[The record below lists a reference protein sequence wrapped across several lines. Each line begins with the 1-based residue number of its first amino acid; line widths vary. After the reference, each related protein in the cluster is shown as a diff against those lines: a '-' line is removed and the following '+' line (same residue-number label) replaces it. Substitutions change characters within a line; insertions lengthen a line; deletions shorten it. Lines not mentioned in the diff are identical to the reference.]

1 MMRLPAIPLAARL
14 PLVSAAIL
22 GLVGLVAS
30 QAVMGALVEM
40 QNRHLRETLTAR
52 IDALALALGP
62 AVLREDV
69 WETFDILD
77 RASGGG
83 GRLPT
88 LRSTVVD
95 RTGTVIASSHPD
107 VDPVGAAY
115 APAVAGA
122 TPVAELSV
130 SGAATA
136 VSVATPLIYQ
146 GQSVGTLVSQVDLS
160 TLLAER
166 RATRATLLAGNL
178 AAMLLL
184 GGIGY
189 ALVRR
194 GLRPVAVLSS
204 HLSGTGDDLVPVPAR
219 AFPNDR
225 EMARLFETYNRMVD
239 AVRDRAETDRRIAER
254 ERYVSLG
261 RLSSSLAHEIN
272 NPLGGL
278 MNAVD
283 TLRRY
288 RDRPEAAGPAIDLLD
303 RGLRHL
309 RGVTRAALQTHRG
322 DHATAPLSAADFED
336 LRLLIEPETRRR
348 NQRLDWR
355 VGEIPDKGD
364 GLPAGPVRQIAL
376 NLLLNASEGAG
387 AGGAV
392 GFAARE
398 DAGALHLCV
407 CDTGP
412 GLSESA
418 VARLLSDA
426 PPVNGGGFGL
436 RLVRDLTAGLSGEI
450 DHARRAGRTEIR
462 IVLPIRGEA

>member
-14 PLVSAAIL
+14 PIVSAAIL

-77 RASGGG
+77 RASGAG

-88 LRSTVVD
+88 LRSTVAD

-107 VDPVGAAY
+107 TDPVGAQL
-115 APAVAGA
+115 APAIDAAV
-122 TPVAELSV
+122 PVADLSV
-130 SGAATA
+130 SGKAAA
-136 VSVATPLIYQ
+136 VSVAAPLLYQ
-146 GQSVGTLVSQVDLS
+146 GQQVGILVSRVDLS
-160 TLLAER
+160 ALLAER
-166 RATRATLLAGNL
+166 RATRATLLAGN
-178 AAMLLL
+178 AVAILLL

-189 ALVRR
+189 ALIRR
-194 GLRPVAVLSS
+194 GLRPVAVLST
-204 HLSGTGDDLVPVPAR
+204 HLSGMGDDPQPVPER
-219 AFPNDR
+219 AFPRDR
-225 EMARLFETYNRMVD
+225 ELARLFFTYNRMVD

-283 TLRRY
+283 TLRHY
-288 RDRPEAAGPAIDLLD
+288 KDRPDVAGPAIDLLD

-309 RGVTRAALQTHRG
+309 RDVTRAALQTHRG
-322 DHATAPLSAADFED
+322 DHAAAPLSAADFED
-336 LRLLIEPETRRR
+336 LRMLIEPEIGRRA
-348 NQRLDWR
+348 QRLDWR
-355 VGEIPDKGD
+355 LGEIPEERG

-387 AGGAV
+387 AGGV
-392 GFAARE
+392 VCFAARE
-398 DAGALHLCV
+398 EAGALRLCV

-412 GLSESA
+412 GLPASA
-418 VARLLSDA
+418 VARLLSDV

-436 RLVRDLTAGLSGEI
+436 RLVRDLTTGLGGAI
-450 DHARRAGRTEIR
+450 DHARRDGRTEIR
-462 IVLPIRGEA
+462 IVLPLREEA

>member
-1 MMRLPAIPLAARL
+1 MRLPAIPLAARL
-14 PLVSAAIL
+14 PLVSAALL

-77 RASGGG
+77 RASGAG

-88 LRSTVVD
+88 LRSTVAD
-95 RTGTVIASSHPD
+95 RGGTVIASSHPD
-107 VDPVGAAY
+107 MDPVGAPL
-115 APAVAGA
+115 APAIDGA
-122 TPVAELSV
+122 MPVADLSV
-130 SGAATA
+130 SGDVTA
-136 VSVATPLIYQ
+136 VSVVAPLMYQ
-146 GQSVGTLVSQVDLS
+146 GQHVGTLVSRVDLS
-160 TLLAER
+160 ALLAER
-166 RATRATLLAGNL
+166 RATRATLLAGN
-178 AAMLLL
+178 AAAILLL

-194 GLRPVAVLSS
+194 GLRPVAVLST
-204 HLSGTGDDLVPVPAR
+204 HLSGTGDDPHPVPER
-219 AFPNDR
+219 AFPDDP
-225 EMARLFETYNRMVD
+225 ELARLFATYNRMVD

-288 RDRPEAAGPAIDLLD
+288 QDRPEAAGPAIDLLD

-309 RGVTRAALQTHRG
+309 RDVTRAALQTHRG
-322 DHATAPLSAADFED
+322 EHGAAPLTAADFDD
-336 LRLLIEPETRRR
+336 LRLLIEPEIGRRE
-348 NQRLDWR
+348 QRLDWR
-355 VGEIPDKGD
+355 VGELPDLGC

-387 AGGAV
+387 ACGTV
-392 GFAARE
+392 CFAAGA
-398 DAGALHLCV
+398 DAGALRLCV
-407 CDTGP
+407 CDTGA
-412 GLSESA
+412 GLPASA
-418 VARLLSDA
+418 VARLLRDA

-436 RLVRDLTAGLSGEI
+436 RLVRDLAAGLSGEI
-450 DHARRAGRTEIR
+450 DHARRDGRTEIR
-462 IVLPIRGEA
+462 IVLPLREPA